1 MAVVGLTEAAAL
13 TGKDPST
20 IARRSNHQDMAKRL
34 SFQINEQG
42 ERVYDVAELERVF
55 GKLKTPD
62 AIDDSIARNSADGL
76 QGNVM
81 QSAVQELHHREVV
94 LLQQQIALLQTQLD
108 ATSQDREHWRHQAT
122 YLLEDKSKK
131 ESVITTQQEEQH
143 ALRSQLAVQEFEK
156 EQIATRLNEAQSA
169 LEKVRSSVL
178 GRLLFKV

>member
-20 IARRSNHQDMAKRL
+20 IARRSNHKDMAKRL
-34 SFQINEQG
+34 SFEINDQG

-62 AIDDSIARNSADGL
+62 AIDNDVARNSADGL
-76 QGNVM
+76 

-94 LLQQQIALLQTQLD
+94 LLQQQIAILQTQLD

-143 ALRSQLAVQEFEK
+143 ALRSQLAMQEFEK
-156 EQIATRLNEAQSA
+156 EQMATRLNEAKSA